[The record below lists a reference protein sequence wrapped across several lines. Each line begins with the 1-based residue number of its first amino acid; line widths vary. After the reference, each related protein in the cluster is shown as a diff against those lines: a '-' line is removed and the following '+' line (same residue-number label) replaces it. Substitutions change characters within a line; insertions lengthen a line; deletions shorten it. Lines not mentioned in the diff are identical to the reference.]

1 MWYNDTT
8 SIKIKKYTVL
18 EALFHQG
25 LRNFMIACIMRF
37 NESQNYQHF
46 SVVLK
51 SQLQRI
57 SDSFTALYITYS
69 TYTQYRNQQI
79 DISDL
84 DCWLLF

>member
-1 MWYNDTT
+1 ME
-8 SIKIKKYTVL
+8 KYTVL

-25 LRNFMIACIMRF
+25 LRNLHVLCVF

-46 SVVLK
+46 SVVVLK

-57 SDSFTALYITYS
+57 SDTFTALYITYS
-69 TYTQYRNQQI
+69 TYTQYR
-79 DISDL
+79 